1 MAVKSDLSP
10 IALDD
15 FAPYQISVMA
25 EGLARRMSLIVR
37 EAGGLSLT
45 QWRVLAAV
53 AEQPGR
59 SANEIVAVTP
69 MDKAIVSRAVKRLL
83 DMALITRRASRSDGR
98 LSHIHLTA
106 KGRRIYERLAR
117 EARTVERDLLAGFSA
132 AEREAASDLLAKL
145 SAAVAKMSD

>member
-1 MAVKSDLSP
+1 MTVNSDLTP
-10 IALDD
+10 IALDR
-15 FAPYQISVMA
+15 FAPYQISVLA
-25 EGLARRMSLIVR
+25 EGLARRMSVIVR

-83 DMALITRRASRSDGR
+83 DMALIVRRASRSDGR

-106 KGRRIYERLAR
+106 KGRRIYERLADQ
-117 EARTVERDLLAGFSA
+117 ARGLERDLFSA
-132 AEREAASDLLAKL
+132 LSADERDAAADLLARL
-145 SAAVAKMSD
+145 SASVAKMPA